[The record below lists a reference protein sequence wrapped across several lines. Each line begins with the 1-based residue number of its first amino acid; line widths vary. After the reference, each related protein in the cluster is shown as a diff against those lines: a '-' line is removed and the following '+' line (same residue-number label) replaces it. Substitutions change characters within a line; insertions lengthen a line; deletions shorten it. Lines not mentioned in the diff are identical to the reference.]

1 MEEATEQTWADTLP
15 RVADSLQ
22 SRRTGAAGRGLFFPA
37 DPTVLLRARYPATP
51 HLPQT
56 TQPDQASLPQLPFPN
71 KQRVQRT
78 PRPHPHEGTGRCSP
92 GRQPPAR
99 LVRGHPAPPHT
110 RGTGE
115 AKPQVCACGQPSPA
129 HRPMHTHWTE
139 GLRLEPPPATA
150 SPGLTPPRD
159 RRRPSTRQ
167 APHELQEPGTSPR
180 RTSHPMLL
188 YYLLSAGRDKRNLS
202 YDEVSLHAHKKLEA
216 NMLWSR
222 KTVTNRFY

>member
-1 MEEATEQTWADTLP
+1 MWADTLP

-22 SRRTGAAGRGLFFPA
+22 SRRTGAAGGGLFCPA

-51 HLPQT
+51 HLLRA

-78 PRPHPHEGTGRCSP
+78 PRPHLHEGMGRCSP
-92 GRQPPAR
+92 RQQPPAR
-99 LVRGHPAPPHT
+99 PVRGRPAPPHT

-115 AKPQVCACGQPSPA
+115 AQPQVCACGQPSPA
-129 HRPMHTHWTE
+129 HSPCTHTGQKASGWSPRRPQHPL
-139 GLRLEPPPATA
+139 GSPPPQ
-150 SPGLTPPRD
+150 D

-167 APHELQEPGTSPR
+167 APNKLQEPGISPR
-180 RTSHPMLL
+180 RASHPMLL
-188 YYLLSAGRDKRNLS
+188 YYLLSAGRDERNLS
-202 YDEVSLHAHKKLEA
+202 YNEVSLHAQKKLEA
-216 NMLWSR
+216 NFLWSR

>member
-92 GRQPPAR
+92 GRQPPVR
-99 LVRGHPAPPHT
+99 LVRGHPALPHT

-129 HRPMHTHWTE
+129 HRPVHTHWTE

-150 SPGLTPPRD
+150 SPGLTPSSGQASAKHPTSTPRA
-159 RRRPSTRQ
+159 SGTRDI
-167 APHELQEPGTSPR
+167 TSQNVTSHVTLLPAQR
-180 RTSHPMLL
+180 RT
-188 YYLLSAGRDKRNLS
+188 
-202 YDEVSLHAHKKLEA
+202 
-216 NMLWSR
+216 
-222 KTVTNRFY
+222 